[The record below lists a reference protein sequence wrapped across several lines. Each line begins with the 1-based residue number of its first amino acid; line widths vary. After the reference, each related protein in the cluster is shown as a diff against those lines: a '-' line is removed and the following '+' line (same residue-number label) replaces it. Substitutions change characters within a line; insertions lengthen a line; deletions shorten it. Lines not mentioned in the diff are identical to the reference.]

1 MVKSTIFATCAC
13 IFVATLVRIEAAP
26 RTGAVAAQA
35 EASRVAVNSD
45 DIGGVVTSSKGPE
58 AGVWVIAET
67 TDLPTKF
74 RKIVVTDDA
83 GRYLLPEL
91 PKATY
96 KVWVRGYGLVDSKAV
111 AATPGNT
118 LALTA
123 VIAPNAR
130 AAAQYYPGDYW
141 FSLVKMPPKS
151 AFPLKIRTGGE
162 DGDKGQSVSG
172 GGGFGPPTDKE
183 VYSQAEWSYLLKRG
197 CEVCHQMGDK
207 ATREIEP
214 SLGTFDSPSLA
225 WERRL
230 MSGQVGPDMT
240 NGLNNFGHDRGLAM
254 FADWSTRIAAGEVP
268 PAPPRPQGIERNV
281 VITLWD
287 FGTDRSF
294 VHDVISTDERNP
306 TTNAYG
312 PIYGPDFSAGA
323 IAVLDPAK
331 NTKSMVRVPLR
342 NENDR
347 KLLRPWSSPN
357 VAAPSPY
364 WGNEIV
370 WNDPVNPSGPHLD
383 SKGRLWFHAQTR
395 TDLPDYC
402 KEGSANPFA
411 KNFPIPAGSVTR
423 GGLNYDSKTGKFEM
437 IDLCLSSGHMIFA
450 KDKDE
455 TLYYNITSGVKDMGA
470 IGWIKTRVWDE
481 THDAEKS
488 QGWCPAVIDYNG
500 DGKTGAYTKPNEPP
514 DPKLDRAVSGA
525 SGYGIA
531 INPADGSVWYAGTG
545 RSWVWPQDQN
555 RAASARRD
563 VQPITYGRNIPG
575 RIIRM
580 VPGANPPATCMTEAY
595 EPPFDNPKLPGVE
608 AYSVLGIGIDSNG
621 VVWTALAGSNDL
633 ASFDRRKCKGPLNG
647 PTATGQHCPEGWTL
661 YPVPGPKFKGTSV
674 LADSF
679 YHNWVDDF
687 NTLGLGKD
695 VPIVNG
701 TGSDSLIA
709 LLPETKKFVTMRLPY
724 PMGFYTRS
732 VGGRIDD
739 PKAGWKGRGL
749 WVGNE
754 ERVVWHVEGGKGTT
768 TFVAHFQIRPDPL
781 AK

>member
-1 MVKSTIFATCAC
+1 LVLSG
-13 IFVATLVRIEAAP
+13 FVVIVAMVRIEAAP
-26 RTGAVAAQA
+26 RGSIAAAQS
-35 EASRVAVNSD
+35 EANRVAVNSD

-91 PKATY
+91 PAATY
-96 KVWVRGYGLVDSKAV
+96 KVWVRGYGLVDSKPV
-111 AATPGNT
+111 EATPAKT

-141 FSLVKMPPKS
+141 YSLLKLPPKS
-151 AFPLKIRTGGE
+151 AFPMKVRSSGDIKIVRAYGETGEKGE
-162 DGDKGQSVSG
+162 NSSG
-172 GGGFGPPTDKE
+172 NYGAIQGTE
-183 VYSQAEWSYLLKRG
+183 VESQAQWAFLLKRG
-197 CEVCHQMGDK
+197 CEVCHQMGNK
-207 ATREIEP
+207 ATRELEP
-214 SLGTFDSPSLA
+214 ELGTFDSPALA

-230 MSGQVGPDMT
+230 MSGQVGPQMT
-240 NGLNNFGHDRGLAM
+240 NILNNFGHERGLAM
-254 FADWSTRIAAGEVP
+254 FADWSNRIAAGEIP

-294 VHDVISTDERNP
+294 VHDAISTDERNP
-306 TTNAYG
+306 TGNAYG

-323 IAVLDPAK
+323 IAVLDPIK
-331 NTKSMVRVPLR
+331 NTRAMLKVPLR

-347 KLLRPWSSPN
+347 KLLRPYTPQN

-370 WNDPVNPSGPHLD
+370 WYDPLTPSSPKID
-383 SKGRLWFHAQTR
+383 SKGRLWVSGQTR
-395 TDLPDYC
+395 ANQPDYC
-402 KEGSANPFA
+402 REGSNNPFA
-411 KNFPIPAGSVTR
+411 KNFPMPAASVGKGR
-423 GGLNYDSKTGKFEM
+423 LNYDPKTGKFEM
-437 IDLCLSSGHMIFA
+437 VDTCWSGGHAAFA
-450 KDKDE
+450 NDKDE
-455 TLYYNITSGVKDMGA
+455 TLYYDNSAGFRGGTMGG

-488 QGWCPAVIDYNG
+488 EGWCPAILDYNG
-500 DGKTGAYTKPNEPP
+500 DGRIGPYTRPDEPP

-531 INPADGSVWYAGTG
+531 VNPVDGSVWYAAG
-545 RSWVWPQDQN
+545 V
-555 RAASARRD
+555 ASATTE
-563 VQPITYGRNIPG
+563 VPG
-575 RIIRM
+575 KIVRM
-580 VPGANPPATCMTEAY
+580 VPGANPPETCTAEAY

-608 AYSVLGIGIDSNG
+608 AYSTLGIGIDTNG
-621 VVWTALAGSNDL
+621 VVWAALPGSNDL

-661 YPVPGPKFKGTSV
+661 YPVPGPKFKESDV

-679 YHNWVDDF
+679 YHNWVDRHD
-687 NTLGLGKD
+687 TLGLGKN
-695 VPIVNG
+695 VPIVDG

-709 LLPETKKFVTMRLPY
+709 FLPETKKFVTMRVPY
-724 PMGFYTRS
+724 PLDFYTRS
-732 VGGRIDD
+732 MSGRIDD

-749 WVGNE
+749 WAADN
-754 ERVVWHVEGGKGTT
+754 ERVIWHVEGGKGTT